1 MKRKFIMSRS
11 VFMFAYMI
19 FASLT
24 VASNAYAFS
33 APSQGD
39 MWFELYEVFYDKLVE
54 GPLGAACVGG
64 ILTWGIFAAIRGS
77 IFQFAVCSC
86 AAAIIFS
93 LETVVS
99 SLGMIA

>member
-1 MKRKFIMSRS
+1 MKRHYVAHRIL
-11 VFMFAYMI
+11 YML
-19 FASLT
+19 ALT
-24 VASNAYAFS
+24 VCGTLALTGNAFAFS

-39 MWFELYEVFYDKLVE
+39 MWFELYEVFYGKLVE

-64 ILTWGIFAAIRGS
+64 ILTWGILAAIRGS
-77 IFQFAVCSC
+77 VFQFAVCSC

-93 LETVVS
+93 LEDVVS

>member
-1 MKRKFIMSRS
+1 MKRTQLKSLFFIFTLTLCAGL
-11 VFMFAYMI
+11 VF
-19 FASLT
+19 T
-24 VASNAYAFS
+24 GNAYAFS
-33 APSQGD
+33 APSKGD
-39 MWFELYEVFYDKLVE
+39 MWYELYEVFYDKLVE

-64 ILTWGIFAAIRGS
+64 ILTWGILAAIRGS
-77 IFQFAVCSC
+77 VFQFAVCSC

>member
-1 MKRKFIMSRS
+1 MLALTFCAT
-11 VFMFAYMI
+11 FAAAGDA
-19 FASLT
+19 F
-24 VASNAYAFS
+24 AFS
-33 APSQGD
+33 APTQGD

-64 ILTWGIFAAIRGS
+64 ILTWGILAAIRGS
-77 IFQFAVCSC
+77 LFQFAVCSC

-93 LETVVS
+93 LEGVVS

>member
-1 MKRKFIMSRS
+1 MKCKFIMNRS

-19 FASLT
+19 SASLAVT
-24 VASNAYAFS
+24 SNAYAFS

-64 ILTWGIFAAIRGS
+64 ILTWGILAAIRGS
-77 IFQFAVCSC
+77 VFQFAVCSC
-86 AAAIIFS
+86 AAA
-93 LETVVS
+93 S
-99 SLGMIA
+99 SFRSKPWSPASA